1 MQFVLFAITKS
12 CASTIIAALGKY
24 STMSCMALIR
34 ISDSDT
40 WDSGCGFF
48 RKKIQSKVAATIA
61 KPIAAKI
68 SKADTIKE

>member
-1 MQFVLFAITKS
+1 
-12 CASTIIAALGKY
+12 
-24 STMSCMALIR
+24 MSCIALIR

-40 WDSGCGFF
+40 SDSGCGFF